1 MDRLS
6 SFSLQGET
14 MIIKIQA
21 VTASAYT
28 NQHNKPRAKYYPL
41 QTLTKSKVKK
51 DFQIKLDTELDKL
64 RFDKLI

>member
-1 MDRLS
+1 
-6 SFSLQGET
+6 
-14 MIIKIQA
+14 MIIKVQA

-51 DFQIKLDTELDKL
+51 DFKILLDSEVKKL
-64 RFDKLI
+64 RFDALV